1 MTEVLYRVP
10 LAIKE
15 SSRTHARV
23 QETWAHHEYP
33 FPSSFYIS
41 DFYLNIEKETACH
54 ISHYQ
59 QIMNCQQKATHLTSV
74 TVDSDIFL
82 LVYLPRPC
90 RNLRDLYSLLS
101 RAEQYLLQVMQVSVR
116 QRGTQ
121 THHMNHIQP
130 NNREHDTLGKPNI
143 QEPGEMV
150 RN

>member
-1 MTEVLYRVP
+1 MTY
-10 LAIKE
+10 
-15 SSRTHARV
+15 ARV
-23 QETWAHHEYP
+23 KETWHIMNI
-33 FPSSFYIS
+33 PSLLPSIFH
-41 DFYLNIEKETACH
+41 DFHLNIEKETTCH

-59 QIMNCQQKATHLTSV
+59 QIMNYKQKVPHLTSV
-74 TVDSDIFL
+74 TVDSVIFL

-143 QEPGEMV
+143 QEPGEQV